1 MEKSNHKNYIDQY
14 DRNRQKLAKTII
26 LPNEKSIF
34 ELFNKKFSID
44 ADADIDRWR
53 LQLWKLWHACAD
65 SCSKIHQI
73 LSWEPQ
79 VDARYKDLV
88 KNIVNLDYDSLKEV
102 FQEIQNE
109 YFNSWVDE
117 KVVNYLQDICK
128 YLDKMR
134 KISKNHTNVI
144 SK

>member
-14 DRNRQKLAKTII
+14 GRDREKLAKTII
-26 LPNEKSIF
+26 LPNEKTIF
-34 ELFNKKFSID
+34 ELFSEKFAVD
-44 ADADIDRWR
+44 ADADINRWR
-53 LQLWKLWHACAD
+53 SQLWKLWHACAD
-65 SCSKIHQI
+65 SCLQIHQI

-79 VDARYKDLV
+79 VDTRYKDLV
-88 KNIVNLDYDSLKEV
+88 NSIVNLDYDSLKEV
-102 FQEIQNE
+102 FQRIQNE
-109 YFNSWVDE
+109 YFNSGASEQVI
-117 KVVNYLQDICK
+117 NYLQEVCK

>member
-53 LQLWKLWHACAD
+53 LQLWKLWYLCAD
-65 SCSKIHQI
+65 SCSQMHKI
-73 LSWEPQ
+73 LSWNTQ
-79 VDARYKDLV
+79 VDTKYKDLV
-88 KNIVNLDYDSLKEV
+88 KNIVNLDYDSLKDV

-109 YFNSWVDE
+109 YFNSWASAEVI
-117 KVVNYLQDICK
+117 NYLQEICK

>member
-14 DRNRQKLAKTII
+14 DRDWQKLVQTIV
-26 LPNEKSIF
+26 LPNEKTIF
-34 ELFNKKFSID
+34 ELFNEKFFMD
-44 ADADIDRWR
+44 ADADINRWR
-53 LQLWKLWHACAD
+53 FQLWKLWYACAS
-65 SCSKIHQI
+65 SCLQIHKI
-73 LSWEPQ
+73 LSWELQ
-79 VDARYKDLV
+79 IDAKYNDLV

-109 YFNSWVDE
+109 YFNNGANAE
-117 KVVNYLQDICK
+117 IITYLQDVCK

>member
-14 DRNRQKLAKTII
+14 DRNRQKLAKNVI

-34 ELFNKKFSID
+34 ELFNEKFSMD
-44 ADADIDRWR
+44 ADADTNRWR
-53 LQLWKLWHACAD
+53 LQLWKLWYACAD
-65 SCSKIHQI
+65 SCSQIHKI
-73 LSWEPQ
+73 LSWELH
-79 VDARYKDLV
+79 VDTKYKDLV

-109 YFNSWVDE
+109 YFNSWASVE
-117 KVVNYLQDICK
+117 VINYLQEVCK
-128 YLDKMR
+128 HLDKMR